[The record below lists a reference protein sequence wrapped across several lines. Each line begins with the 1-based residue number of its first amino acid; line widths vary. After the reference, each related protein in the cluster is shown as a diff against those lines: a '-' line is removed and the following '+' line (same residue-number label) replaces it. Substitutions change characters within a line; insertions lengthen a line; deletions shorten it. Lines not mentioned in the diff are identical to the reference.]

1 MVQAQPGRR
10 SQRVFHGWKVSSAGA
25 AIWALQS
32 LIWVQG
38 FGNLAVVLRE
48 QFGWSKTFFSIAFS
62 ITRFEGAVLSVP
74 VGKSL
79 PRWGI
84 RRIMRLGAVLQMT
97 GFLAVSQ
104 IRSQGSFL
112 AAIIVIAAGATLAG
126 FLTITAATVAWF
138 ERKRAKALSYSSMG
152 FALGG
157 FAGPAMVWSFAA
169 YGWRWTLA
177 VAGVVLG
184 IVVWGLAGI
193 MGVTREE
200 LGEPVDG
207 VAPED
212 AREEPRAEGV
222 QDQHFTAKQAA
233 RTSAFWL
240 IALGHSSALLVVSSV
255 MAHLQLFLTEDR
267 GYSAAG
273 AAFIAGLVPLFQFVG
288 TFIGG
293 ILGDIFNKRLISSI
307 AMLMHGLGLLSLAYG
322 AGSTFIG
329 AFVVLHGLA
338 WGARGPQ
345 MSALRADYFG
355 TTHFAEIMAW
365 NAAIITIGSIGGPLL
380 AGWLAD
386 RTGSYQLGFTIIS
399 LVTIAALLFFVFA
412 SPPTHPEPDAD
423 DPSLPSS
430 RLARP

>member
-1 MVQAQPGRR
+1 MLQTRPGRR
-10 SQRVFHGWKVSSAGA
+10 SSRVGFHGWRVSLAGA

-62 ITRFEGAVLSVP
+62 ITRFEGAALSVP

-84 RRIMRLGAVLQMT
+84 RRIMRIGAVLQMV
-97 GFLAVSQ
+97 GFIALSQ
-104 IRSQGSFL
+104 IRSQATFL

-138 ERKRAKALSYSSMG
+138 ERKRAKALSYNSMG

-157 FAGPAMVWSFAA
+157 FAGPAVVWAFTA

-177 VAGVVLG
+177 LAGILLG
-184 IVVWGLAGI
+184 VVVWGLAGV
-193 MGVTREE
+193 MGVSREA
-200 LGEPVDG
+200 LGQPVDG
-207 VAPED
+207 IPPE
-212 AREEPRAEGV
+212 ESIQEPRAEGV
-222 QDQHFTAKQAA
+222 QDFHFTARQAA
-233 RTSAFWL
+233 KTSAFWF
-240 IALGHSSALLVVSSV
+240 IALGHGSALLVVSSV

-267 GYSAAG
+267 GYSPGA

-288 TFIGG
+288 TFAGG
-293 ILGDIFNKRLISSI
+293 ILGDLFNKRLISSI
-307 AMLMHGLGLLSLAYG
+307 AMFMHGLGLLVLAYG
-322 AGSTFIG
+322 TSASFIG

-386 RTGSYQLGFTIIS
+386 RTGSYQLGFTIIA
-399 LVTIAALLFFVFA
+399 VATMVALLFFVFA
-412 SPPTHPEPDAD
+412 SPPSPPDSVA
-423 DPSLPSS
+423 SS
-430 RLARP
+430 DARQDLL

>member
-1 MVQAQPGRR
+1 MLQKRTDGREP
-10 SQRVFHGWKVSSAGA
+10 RVRFHGWKVSTAGA

-38 FGNLAVVLRE
+38 FGNLAVVLRD

-62 ITRFEGAVLSVP
+62 ITRFEGAALSVP
-74 VGKSL
+74 VGRSI
-79 PRWGI
+79 PTWGI
-84 RRIMRLGAVLQMT
+84 RNIMRTGAVLQMV
-97 GFLAVSQ
+97 GFVAVSQ
-104 IRSQGSFL
+104 IRSQTAFL

-138 ERKRAKALSYSSMG
+138 ERKRAKALSYNSMG

-157 FAGPAMVWSFAA
+157 FAGPAMVWSFATF
-169 YGWRWTLA
+169 GWRWTLA
-177 VAGVVLG
+177 LAGIVLG
-184 IVVWGLAGI
+184 IVIWGLAGV
-193 MGVTREE
+193 MGVSRED
-200 LGEPVDG
+200 LGQPVDG
-207 VAPED
+207 MEPAHTEH
-212 AREEPRAEGV
+212 EPRAEGV
-222 QDQHFTAKQAA
+222 QDFHFTAKQAA
-233 RTSAFWL
+233 KTSSFWM

-267 GYSAAG
+267 SYSPAQ

-288 TFIGG
+288 TFAGG
-293 ILGDIFNKRLISSI
+293 ILGDLFNKRLISSV
-307 AMLMHGLGLLSLAYG
+307 AMVMHGLGLLVLAYG
-322 AGSTFIG
+322 TGAAFIG

-365 NAAIITIGSIGGPLL
+365 NAAIITFGSIGGPLL

-386 RTGSYQLGFTIIS
+386 RTGNYQVGFTIIAG
-399 LVTIAALLFFVFA
+399 LTMTATLFFVFA
-412 SPPTHPEPDAD
+412 SPPKQPQ
-423 DPSLPSS
+423 
-430 RLARP
+430 LATERTNQDQL

>member
-1 MVQAQPGRR
+1 MLQSKAGERR
-10 SQRVFHGWKVSSAGA
+10 QRAVFHGWKVSAAGA

-38 FGNLAVVLRE
+38 FGNLAVALRD
-48 QFGWSKTFFSIAFS
+48 QFGWSKTFFSVAFS
-62 ITRFEGAVLSVP
+62 ITRFEGAALSVP
-74 VGKSL
+74 VGRSL

-84 RRIMRLGAVLQMT
+84 RRIMRLGAVLQMS
-97 GFLAVSQ
+97 GFLILSRINSQ
-104 IRSQGSFL
+104 TAFL
-112 AAIIVIAAGATLAG
+112 GAIIVIAAGATLAG

-138 ERKRAKALSYSSMG
+138 ERKRAKALSYNSMG

-157 FAGPAMVWSFAA
+157 FAGPAIVWSFARF
-169 YGWRWTLA
+169 GWRPTLA
-177 VAGVVLG
+177 VAGIILG
-184 IVVWGLAGI
+184 IVVWGLAGV

-200 LGEPVDG
+200 LGQHVDG
-207 VAPED
+207 IAPEIT
-212 AREEPRAEGV
+212 EKEPRAEGV
-222 QDQHFTAKQAA
+222 QDFHFTAKQAA
-233 RTSAFWL
+233 RTSAFWM

-288 TFIGG
+288 TFAGG
-293 ILGDIFNKRLISSI
+293 ILGDLFNKRMISSI
-307 AMLMHGLGLLSLAYG
+307 AMFMHGLGLLLLAYG
-322 AGSTFIG
+322 SGSAFIG

-365 NAAIITIGSIGGPLL
+365 NAAIITLGSIGGPLL

-386 RTGSYQLGFTIIS
+386 RTGSYQLGFTIIACA
-399 LVTIAALLFFVFA
+399 TMAALLFFVFA
-412 SPPTHPEPDAD
+412 SPPSP
-423 DPSLPSS
+423 PSSAELPSEHQE
-430 RLARP
+430 L